1 MKALRIIIFLL
12 ASCYAGGVLHAQTT
26 PAAPPLITVQVK
38 NEEAVNTAGL
48 EFSPT
53 FYEDGIVLIST
64 NANGVGLKK
73 VTDSELKLPALSILR
88 SRRDS
93 TGALSAPEIFSKE
106 LSSIGAHEGPVCF
119 DRTTETVYFSR
130 NAVIGGKDK
139 FAKDKTQKTRIYS
152 SKKVNG
158 VWSEPEPLPFNN
170 NEFDDFHPAISIDG
184 DKLFFA
190 SNRPGSLGSTD
201 IYVAYKVGDSWSE
214 PVNLGAGVNTKGRE
228 AFPFIHADN
237 TLYFASDAT
246 EGGQGGFDMYYALME
261 NNQWTKP
268 VNLGSPFN
276 TSGDDFG
283 LIVDLNKINGYYS
296 TNGSGGKGGDEIF
309 SFHTENGNLDDYL
322 LQNQRV
328 PDRNL
333 DIKVVV
339 TDKASGAA
347 ISDADAQVLNYDA
360 NNVIGRDEAGNLIT
374 IQNVNGQDVIKSM
387 APDKGIN
394 GVTDGKGRFSTEVKP
409 GNYVIIVSKKGYQ
422 TKQIRLSISKPG
434 NEVALQL
441 ERSSNAAP
449 GKVQW
454 TPSAFNYV
462 TNAPLSGAMF
472 VLTDENGKQDT
483 VVADANG
490 MVDYYLDTNK
500 KYKVDLYQAGRII
513 GSTEVDTHGAVPG
526 QPLMQNISVAP
537 LLPGTIV
544 ELPNIYYN
552 FNDATLRPDG
562 RKDLDLVVSLMRQQP
577 SITVELASHTDCR
590 GNGTYNQQ
598 LSQRRADGVV
608 EYMVSRGVE
617 RERLKPVGYG
627 ESEPRNICQD
637 GVNCTEQ
644 EHARNRRTE
653 VRILTGMQG
662 ASMIY
667 VNGQMNSPQPIDPT
681 VAAPNKVKHTNTAP
695 HGSVTVTDAQ
705 RDSYYVIAG
714 SFLMENRAHNQLA
727 TLQAAGYNTAEIVRF
742 PNSSFFSVCVGR
754 FNARREA
761 DTLKRQ
767 LESANIDAFV
777 RAVQ

>member
-12 ASCYAGGVLHAQTT
+12 ASFYAGGYLLAQTT
-26 PAAPPLITVQVK
+26 PAAAPLITVQVK
-38 NEEAVNTAGL
+38 NEEAVNSAGL
-48 EFSPT
+48 DFSPT
-53 FYEDGIVLIST
+53 FYEDGIVFIST
-64 NANGVGLKK
+64 NAGAVGLKK
-73 VTDSELKLPALSILR
+73 IKDSELKLPAMSILR

-93 TGALSAPEIFSKE
+93 TGALSAPEVFALE
-106 LSSIGAHEGPVCF
+106 LSSLGEHEGPVCF

-130 NAVIGGKDK
+130 NAVIGGKEK
-139 FAKDKTQKTRIYS
+139 FAKDKTQKTRIYA

-190 SNRPGSLGSTD
+190 SNRPGGLGSTD
-201 IYVAYKVGDSWSE
+201 IYVSYKVGDSWSE

-237 TLYFASDAT
+237 TLYFASD
-246 EGGQGGFDMYYALME
+246 GMGDGQGGFDMYYALME
-261 NNQWTKP
+261 NNAWTKP

-283 LIVDLNKINGYYS
+283 LIVDLNKINGYYN

-333 DIKVVV
+333 DIKLVV
-339 TDKASGAA
+339 TDKSSGAA
-347 ISDADAQVLNYDA
+347 IDDADVQVLNYDA
-360 NNVIGRDEAGNLIT
+360 NNVIGRDESCNLIT

-409 GNYVIIVSKKGYQ
+409 GNYVVIVSKKGYQ
-422 TKQIRLSISKPG
+422 TKQIRSTISKPG
-434 NEVALQL
+434 NEMAIQL
-441 ERSSNAAP
+441 ERTSMAGP

-462 TNAPLSGAMF
+462 TNAPLSGAVF

-490 MVDYYLDTNK
+490 MVDYYLDANK
-500 KYKVDLYQAGRII
+500 KYKVDLYQAGRLI
-513 GSTEVDTHGAVPG
+513 GSTEVDTHGAEPG
-526 QPLMQNISVAP
+526 KPLMQNISVAP
-537 LLPGTIV
+537 LLPGTVV

-590 GNGTYNQQ
+590 GNETYNQQ
-598 LSQRRADGVV
+598 LSQRRANGVV
-608 EYMVSRGVE
+608 EYLVSRGVP

-637 GVNCTEQ
+637 GVSCTEQ

-653 VRILTGMQG
+653 IRILTGMQG

-667 VNGQMNSPQPIDPT
+667 VNGQMNSPQPINPN
-681 VAAPNKVKHTNTAP
+681 VAAPNTKAQGNAP
-695 HGSVTVTDAQ
+695 ITVTNAEKDT
-705 RDSYYVIAG
+705 YYVVAG

-727 TLQAAGYNTAEIVRF
+727 TIQAAGYSNAEIVRF

-754 FNARREA
+754 FNTRRDA
-761 DTLKRQ
+761 DALKRQ
-767 LESANIDAFV
+767 LEGANIDAFV